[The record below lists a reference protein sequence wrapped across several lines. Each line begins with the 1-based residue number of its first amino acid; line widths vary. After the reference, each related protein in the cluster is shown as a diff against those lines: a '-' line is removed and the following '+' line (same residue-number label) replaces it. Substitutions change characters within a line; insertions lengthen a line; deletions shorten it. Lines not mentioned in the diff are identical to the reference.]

1 MPKFCHC
8 DICNEP
14 GPTDEPEDEMDATDP
29 AAVEQA
35 LAWADNCNPPDRTID
50 EQRDVSAAIHTL
62 AAAVREAQA
71 RLNTSL
77 DIQHVAREYA
87 HEQNQRAECAE
98 AELAALKARTCGT
111 CRDSVEGSSGT
122 RFCIGPGHGVACE
135 EFGNT
140 CGAWAAKEGDHG
152 VQGQR
157 QVAEEGG
164 TR

>member
-29 AAVEQA
+29 STVEQA

-62 AAAVREAQA
+62 AAAVRE
-71 RLNTSL
+71 
-77 DIQHVAREYA
+77 REA
-87 HEQNQRAECAE
+87 AL
-98 AELAALKARTCGT
+98 AELRGRVCGT